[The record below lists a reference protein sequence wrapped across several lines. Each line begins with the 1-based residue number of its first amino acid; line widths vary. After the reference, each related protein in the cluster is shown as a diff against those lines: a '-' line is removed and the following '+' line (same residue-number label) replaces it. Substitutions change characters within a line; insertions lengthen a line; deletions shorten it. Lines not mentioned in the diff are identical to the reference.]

1 MFPAPRELNRFLY
14 IYEVSLVVAGANPF
28 PAPLEVDRFLYNEF
42 HFQAMETLLFPAPL
56 EVDRFLYFMSI
67 DKISMERM
75 FPAPREVDRFLY
87 TSIKSVDGENG
98 RRVSV
103 PSRGR

>member
-1 MFPAPRELNRFLY
+1 MAKMED
-14 IYEVSLVVAGANPF
+14 AF
-28 PAPLEVDRFLYNEF
+28 PAPLEVDRFLYLGTAIAFE
-42 HFQAMETLLFPAPL
+42 QGITL
-56 EVDRFLYFMSI
+56 
-67 DKISMERM
+67 